1 MENFESS
8 SVFTE
13 YAVKKKL
20 TPKEVAIRV
29 GIVLLGILIF
39 WLSLCVNLA
48 VFGIIAGFWFAYF
61 TISQRRIEFEYSL
74 KGTVLDVY
82 KIMSKSRRRKLIP
95 LELTR
100 LEKFGKIGDSEY
112 NHQLNIKTKVL
123 DFSSGDKKKT
133 NEMYY
138 CVVIRPKGKFMVIIE
153 PGAEILNI
161 IQGIVPKYL

>member
-1 MENFESS
+1 MENTESGS
-8 SVFTE
+8 LFLE
-13 YAVKKKL
+13 NAVKKKL
-20 TPKEVAIRV
+20 TVREVCIRA
-29 GIVLLGILIF
+29 GIILLGILIF
-39 WLSLCVNLA
+39 WLSSVVNLA

-100 LEKFGKIGDSEY
+100 LEKFGKIGDAEY

-123 DFSSGDKKKT
+123 DFSSADKKHT
-133 NEMYY
+133 DEMYY

-153 PGAEILNI
+153 PGKTILEAMTAVI
-161 IQGIVPKYL
+161 PKYL

>member
-1 MENFESS
+1 MEMYDSGSIFL
-8 SVFTE
+8 E

-20 TPKEVAIRV
+20 TVKEVCIRS
-29 GIVLLGILIF
+29 GIILLGILFF
-39 WLSLCVNLA
+39 WLSLTVNLGMFGLIVA
-48 VFGIIAGFWFAYF
+48 VWFSYF
-61 TISQRRIEFEYSL
+61 IISQRRLEFEYSL

-100 LEKFGKIGDSEY
+100 LEKFGKIGDLEY

-133 NEMYY
+133 DEMYY
-138 CVVIRPKGKFMVIIE
+138 CVVTRPKGKFMVIIE
-153 PGAEILNI
+153 PGKEVLEAMQAI
-161 IQGIVPKYL
+161 IPKYL